1 MKAFLREFLIE
12 IIIVALFVVV
22 WFTAIETFEIF
33 ETSMEPN
40 FHEGQRVIV
49 LKAAYWGW
57 IGQPHRGDVV
67 VVKAPEAGQGDYIK
81 RVIGLPGDTVEV
93 VQGKLYVNG
102 VRLSEPYVKNS
113 FSYTMAK
120 VTVPPKTYFFLG
132 DNRDISNDSHRF
144 GALPASSVIGKVV
157 IVYWPP
163 QSWKLVPSFNLGK
176 QVAAAH

>member
-1 MKAFLREFLIE
+1 MKVFLREFLIE

-49 LKAAYWGW
+49 LTGGLNWGW
-57 IGQPHRGDVV
+57 IGQPHRGNVV

-102 VRLSEPYVKNS
+102 VKLNEPYVKELLHLHHGESHGPAENL
-113 FSYTMAK
+113 
-120 VTVPPKTYFFLG
+120 FFPRG
-132 DNRDISNDSHRF
+132 
-144 GALPASSVIGKVV
+144 
-157 IVYWPP
+157 
-163 QSWKLVPSFNLGK
+163 
-176 QVAAAH
+176 